1 MVLQINEQIKL
12 GISQLEIQV
21 TTKQCTIW
29 FLKST
34 LTNGSEYSV
43 DMKQPTK
50 KTGTANTGH
59 KRIE

>member
-34 LTNGSEYSV
+34 LTNNSEYSV
-43 DMKQPTK
+43 DMKYREK
-50 KTGTANTGH
+50 
-59 KRIE
+59 